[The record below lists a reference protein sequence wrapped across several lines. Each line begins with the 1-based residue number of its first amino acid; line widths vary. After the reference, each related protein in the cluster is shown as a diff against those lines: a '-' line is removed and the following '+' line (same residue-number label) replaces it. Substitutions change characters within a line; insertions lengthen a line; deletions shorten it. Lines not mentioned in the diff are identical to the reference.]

1 MNRPLISVIV
11 TTYNNTATLDA
22 CLTSIANQSY
32 VHIETIVVDNSSTD
46 NTKQIART
54 YTDKVYDI
62 GPERCTQ
69 RNFGVSKAR
78 GSAVMIIDSDMELG
92 KNVVRACV
100 EQITANPE
108 LKALVVPEESFGQG
122 FWAQCKR
129 LERSFYVGTPWM
141 EAARFFDTQ
150 TYQAVGGYDE
160 RLISGEDWDLS
171 QRVGDQAP
179 TGRVD
184 EYIRHNE
191 GLLQL
196 IRTLKKKYYYA
207 QKFAQYLAVNKDRP
221 AISSQTGILTRYGLF
236 FSRPRQLFRRP
247 DLGLGMLFMKTS
259 EFAVGG
265 FGYLKVRLGGHGE

>member
-1 MNRPLISVIV
+1 MNKPLISVIV

-32 VHIETIVVDNSSTD
+32 TQIETIVVDNNSTD
-46 NTKQIART
+46 DTKQIARAH
-54 YTDKVYDI
+54 TDKVYNI

-69 RNFGVSKAR
+69 RNFGVSKAD
-78 GSAVMIIDSDMELG
+78 GNYVMIIDSDMELG

-100 EQITANPE
+100 KQIAVHTE
-108 LKALVVPEESFGQG
+108 LKALVIPEESFGQG

-150 TYQAVGGYDE
+150 TYLAVGGYDE

-171 QRVGDQAP
+171 QRVSDQAP
-179 TGRVD
+179 TGRID

-191 GLLQL
+191 GHLHLL
-196 IRTLKKKYYYA
+196 RTLKKKYYYA
-207 QKFAQYLAVNKDRP
+207 QKFARYIAVNKDRP
-221 AISSQTGILTRYGLF
+221 ATSSQTGILTRYGLF
-236 FSRPRQLFRRP
+236 FSRPYQLFRRP

-265 FGYLKVRLGGHGE
+265 FGYLRVRLGGRSE